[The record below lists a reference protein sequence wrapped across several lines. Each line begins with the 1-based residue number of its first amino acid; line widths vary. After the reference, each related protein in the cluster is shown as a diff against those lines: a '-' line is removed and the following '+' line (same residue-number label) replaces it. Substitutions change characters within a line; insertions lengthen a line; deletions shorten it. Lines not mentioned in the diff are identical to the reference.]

1 VGRFNKYLGEAEKV
15 EIEYKS
21 GDKEVIML
29 KPLGWDDIKDMLLLS
44 KTFAINL
51 PEKGEIPI
59 EKMLEKMDSG
69 TIDIMQKIV
78 LKTMKLSYPEEP
90 EDELKA
96 FATKNFMALMPTIID
111 LNLNTGSTEKLE
123 KIKELQK
130 RVRGN
135 AGKVSP
141 DETVG

>member
-1 VGRFNKYLGEAEKV
+1 MGRFNKYLGEAEKV

>member
-15 EIEYKS
+15 EIEYKD
-21 GDKEVIML
+21 GTKEVLML

-78 LKTMKLSYPEEP
+78 LKTMKISYPEEP

-130 RVRGN
+130 RMRGD